1 MAATNPG
8 NHHFW
13 KHYTS
18 VGGEATTSQSVVLS
32 HGSSSL
38 DKADQA
44 LQVAIITEMS
54 HVFLGDWREKP
65 NDHLMLQIIFFRRI
79 RTRYLIPIKEVT
91 IRVDST
97 FHSVSLTS
105 GCCRGLVSI
114 KFVNNLFLKF
124 NRGYFWVSFPM
135 EEGLWF

>member
-1 MAATNPG
+1 
-8 NHHFW
+8 
-13 KHYTS
+13 
-18 VGGEATTSQSVVLS
+18 
-32 HGSSSL
+32 
-38 DKADQA
+38 
-44 LQVAIITEMS
+44 
-54 HVFLGDWREKP
+54 
-65 NDHLMLQIIFFRRI
+65 MLQIIFFRRI
-79 RTRYLIPIKEVT
+79 RTRYLRRIKEVT